1 MASCVRARARRVRI
15 GVQGN
20 SGDLPVRGCNPMTLD
35 PSLMHRLEP
44 LRFHL
49 GILVWDGAGE
59 VVALAVPRS
68 TGPDLSLK
76 S

>member
-1 MASCVRARARRVRI
+1 
-15 GVQGN
+15 
-20 SGDLPVRGCNPMTLD
+20 MTLD